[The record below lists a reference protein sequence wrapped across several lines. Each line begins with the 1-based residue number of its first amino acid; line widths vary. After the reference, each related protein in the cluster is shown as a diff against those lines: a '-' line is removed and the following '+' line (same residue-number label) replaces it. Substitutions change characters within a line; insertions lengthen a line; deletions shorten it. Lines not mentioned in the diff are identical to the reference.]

1 MCRETPTPQSSPNR
15 HISPPSPSNL
25 PSSPQMF
32 KYGPIPPPKSLPNS
46 SNLQIMESLR
56 LEKTSDRSQTPTP
69 SHPRCPHLCYH
80 ISAFLPP
87 PAITSPLFLSK
98 VSSRPTC
105 SSPPLGAAYGDP
117 TAVTRERRLEA
128 GCFGATP
135 PKVPPLFHT
144 GLQARNPCS
153 RRVSGGGKP
162 RFPPFAG
169 QRSPCHLKQP
179 PRVMTLSLIG
189 ILSGFY
195 RDYRYPVAASGPLS
209 HQTRNSNPPPQ
220 VSPFN
225 PTVCGGC

>member
-25 PSSPQMF
+25 PSSPQTF

-105 SSPPLGAAYGDP
+105 SSPPPAPLMEIPQLLPGSGGW
-117 TAVTRERRLEA
+117 RRDVLVPP
-128 GCFGATP
+128 P
-135 PKVPPLFHT
+135 PKCHRCFTRDCRHEIPVHEGFQVGESHGSPPLPAK
-144 GLQARNPCS
+144 GLPAISN
-153 RRVSGGGKP
+153 
-162 RFPPFAG
+162 
-169 QRSPCHLKQP
+169 
-179 PRVMTLSLIG
+179 SL
-189 ILSGFY
+189 LES
-195 RDYRYPVAASGPLS
+195 
-209 HQTRNSNPPPQ
+209 
-220 VSPFN
+220 
-225 PTVCGGC
+225 